1 MGADLVLNIRQEGS
15 TDPFSIVQNIVG
27 TTHISTSRNPIMVSI
42 NVYLSIVH
50 TKMSRTFMC

>member
-42 NVYLSIVH
+42 NIGI
-50 TKMSRTFMC
+50 TNDWP